1 MSMTD
6 PLADMLTRIR
16 NAIIA
21 RKAKVEVP
29 ASNLKE
35 RIAEI
40 LRDEGFLLSVE
51 RREEGVQGALT
62 LTLRYTDNESAIQ
75 EIHRVSRPGQRRYAA
90 HDELPKIRSGL
101 GVAILSTSRGVVS
114 DRTARKLKVGGEIL
128 CEVW

>member
-51 RREEGVQGALT
+51 RHEEGVQGALT

>member
-16 NAIIA
+16 NGIIA

-40 LRDEGFLLSVE
+40 LRDEGFIVAVA
-51 RREEGVQGALT
+51 RTADAVQGSLT

-75 EIHRVSRPGQRRYAA
+75 EIHRVSRPGQRKYVA
-90 HDELPKIRSGL
+90 HDELRKIRSGL
-101 GVAILSTSRGVVS
+101 GVAILSTSRGVMT
-114 DRTARKLKVGGEIL
+114 DKTARKLKVGGEVI

>member
-40 LRDEGFLLSVE
+40 LRDEGFLLAVE
-51 RREEGVQGALT
+51 RHEDGVQGSLT

>member
-51 RREEGVQGALT
+51 RNEEGVQGSLT